1 MIDPGIF
8 ERTFPRPTL
17 EATLDAVAAHGIRH
31 IQLDLASADLDS
43 IPRDIPNDT
52 ARRIHDACRERDI
65 SIAAVSGTWNMIH
78 PDPAVRDAGLAGLE
92 VIAGACHAMGTS
104 IITLC
109 TGTRNAESMWRRH
122 PDNDT
127 PAAWC
132 DLVSTMTAALE
143 IADAHNMVL
152 AFEPEPA
159 NVISSAAKGRDLLQE
174 LDHPRLKVV
183 MDAANVIAT
192 DRSRPPEA
200 VLDEAFDLLGE
211 HIVVAHGKDLSADGA
226 FCAAG
231 TGIVPWDRCLA
242 RFRSIA
248 FDGPIIL
255 HSLDEDE
262 VETSLAYMRERIT
275 ASAAS

>member
-1 MIDPGIF
+1 MIEPGIF

-17 EATLDAVAAHGIRH
+17 EATLDAVATHGIRH
-31 IQLDLASADLDS
+31 IQLDLASAGLDS
-43 IPRDIPNDT
+43 VPDRVPDDV
-52 ARRIHDACRERDI
+52 AQRIREGCQERNI

-78 PDPAVRDAGLAGLE
+78 PDPAVRDAGLVGLE
-92 VIAGACHAMGTS
+92 AIAGACPAMGTS

-127 PAAWC
+127 PAAWR
-132 DLVSTMTAALE
+132 DLVTAMTAALE
-143 IADAHNMVL
+143 IADAHDVVL

-159 NVISSAAKGRDLLQE
+159 NVISSAARGRNLLRE
-174 LDHPRLKVV
+174 VDHPRLKVV
-183 MDAANVIAT
+183 MDAANVVAT
-192 DRSRPPEA
+192 NRSQPPET

-231 TGIVPWDRCLA
+231 TGIVPWDHCLA
-242 RFRSIA
+242 RFRAIG

-255 HSLDEDE
+255 HSLGEDE
-262 VETSLAYMRERIT
+262 VATSLAYMRERIGGST
-275 ASAAS
+275 NA